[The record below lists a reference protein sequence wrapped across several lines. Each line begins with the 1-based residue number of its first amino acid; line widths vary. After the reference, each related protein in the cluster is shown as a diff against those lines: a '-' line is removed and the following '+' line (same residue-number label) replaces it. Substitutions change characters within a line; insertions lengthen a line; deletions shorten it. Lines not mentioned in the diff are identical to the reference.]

1 APWETAWGR
10 KSPRSPFPI
19 ENASNQRG
27 FSTFAESCCM
37 RRARPML
44 RQNCTRVQALAAF
57 CGRPPSPTLEVEAKL
72 PRMTQEITAKN
83 FEEVIGKEGI
93 VVLDFWAEWCG
104 PCRSFAP
111 VFEAAEGRHPSITW
125 GKINTEAERELAGGL
140 EIRAIPTLMVFR
152 DG

>member
-1 APWETAWGR
+1 
-10 KSPRSPFPI
+10 
-19 ENASNQRG
+19 
-27 FSTFAESCCM
+27 
-37 RRARPML
+37 
-44 RQNCTRVQALAAF
+44 
-57 CGRPPSPTLEVEAKL
+57 
-72 PRMTQEITAKN
+72 MTQEITAKN

-152 DG
+152 DGILLFRESGAMPGKVLDEIVTKVQALDMNDVKKQIAEHEAKHARGECNHDHDHGHGHGHDH